1 MEVPPEGDYLW
12 NFTGTLDNPQWCV
25 SATAILQTA
34 AAQDVL
40 QHPDAKYYDLPN
52 VNTCTKFDTPLV
64 ASYEVPSKDALVAS
78 YKKVTTDL
86 EVDAQ
91 YGRLRGTVGQT

>member
-12 NFTGTLDNPQWCV
+12 NFTGDLLNPQWSV

-34 AAQDVL
+34 VAQDLLEDPTAQYHDV
-40 QHPDAKYYDLPN
+40 PN
-52 VNTCTKFDTPLV
+52 VNTCTTYDTPLV
-64 ASYEVPSKDALVAS
+64 NSYEVPSKDALVAS
-78 YKKVTTDL
+78 YKKMKTDL

-91 YGRLRGTVGQT
+91 YGRLGGTVGQT